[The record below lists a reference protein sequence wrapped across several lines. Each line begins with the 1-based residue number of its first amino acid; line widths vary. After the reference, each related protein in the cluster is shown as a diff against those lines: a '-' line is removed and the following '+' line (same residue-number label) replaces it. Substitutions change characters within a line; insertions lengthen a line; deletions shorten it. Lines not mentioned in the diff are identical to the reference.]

1 MPRESLCQSNSYQHR
16 VLLPLFDYCC
26 FTRYFYFDYVLKTC
40 SRVIKTLNSKIFF
53 IYSLKIS
60 FIDPSSKASLLK
72 QYLLRLWRTLFIQT
86 LISIHHFFL
95 PTSLKKT
102 TEFCIHLHKCNFCCV
117 SELFLL
123 EKEIFDDV
131 KITKIFV

>member
-1 MPRESLCQSNSYQHR
+1 MPRELLCQSSSYQHR

-26 FTRYFYFDYVLKTC
+26 FTRYFHFDYVLKTC

-72 QYLLRLWRTLFIQT
+72 QYLLRLWRTLLIQT

-95 PTSLKKT
+95 PTSLKKPPSFAFIYT
-102 TEFCIHLHKCNFCCV
+102 HV
-117 SELFLL
+117 
-123 EKEIFDDV
+123 
-131 KITKIFV
+131 IFVVFLNCFYWKRKFLMMSR